1 METLLLA
8 MPSSKNSATA
18 LHQPISSIFATGRG
32 PDYAL
37 TANDRTRIV
46 RGMRVIVFD
55 RNSPP
60 QQAEG
65 TVDQIVPS
73 GNVTKNRRR
82 RYHVLIH
89 NLKETAYSHPPAV
102 KRINGVGFM

>member
-18 LHQPISSIFATGRG
+18 LHQPINSIFATGRG
-32 PDYAL
+32 PHYAL
-37 TANDRTRIV
+37 TANDRSRIV
-46 RGMRVIVFD
+46 RGMRVIVFNRD
-55 RNSPP
+55 PPP

-65 TVDQIVPS
+65 TVGGIVPS
-73 GNVTKNRRR
+73 GNVTKNGRL
-82 RYHVLIH
+82 RYHVLIN
-89 NLKETAYSHPPAV
+89 NLKQAAYSNPPAV